1 VKLTAQKETTLNA
14 KDTLFHKKNTLNCK
28 GKILSLSSPRVM
40 GILNVTPDSFY
51 QGSRS
56 ASPAE
61 VLRRADT
68 MLQEGACLL
77 DVGGYS
83 SRPGAEDVPYE
94 EERERVIPAIKSIL
108 REFPEAIV
116 SVDTFRARIAEEA
129 IEHGA
134 TVINDISG
142 GELDAEMVA
151 TAGRLKVPY
160 ILMHMRGTPQSMT
173 KLTDYDD
180 LVLELINYFEEKVTA
195 LYAAGVTD
203 IVLDP
208 GFGFAKTVD
217 QSFKVLSRLADFKV
231 LDLPLLVGLSRKS
244 MVYRPAHTDASGS
257 LTGTICLNT
266 IALMKGADIL
276 RVHDVKEAVQT
287 VQLFKKTVSG

>member
-1 VKLTAQKETTLNA
+1 MKLAAQKEITLDA
-14 KDTLFHKKNTLNCK
+14 KDTVFHKKNTLNCK
-28 GKILSLSSPRVM
+28 GKVLSLSSPKVM
-40 GILNVTPDSFY
+40 GILNVTPDSFFA
-51 QGSRS
+51 GSRS
-56 ASPAE
+56 APGE
-61 VLRRADT
+61 VLNRAEN

-83 SRPGAEDVPYE
+83 SRPGAEDISFE
-94 EERERVIPAIKSIL
+94 EERERVIPAINNIV
-108 REFPEAIV
+108 REFPDCFI

-129 IEHGA
+129 IDHGA
-134 TVINDISG
+134 TIINDISG
-142 GELDAEMVA
+142 GELDEEMVA
-151 TAGRLKVPY
+151 TAGRMKVPY
-160 ILMHMRGTPQSMT
+160 VLMHMRGTPQSMT

-180 LVLELINYFEEKVTA
+180 LVLELINYFEEKVAA

-217 QSFKVLSRLADFKV
+217 QSFQVLSRLTDFKV

-244 MVYRPAHTDASGS
+244 MVYRPAQTDASGALS
-257 LTGTICLNT
+257 GTICLNT
-266 IALMKGADIL
+266 IALMRGADIL

-287 VQLFKKTVSG
+287 VKLFKKSVSG

>member
-1 VKLTAQKETTLNA
+1 MDA
-14 KDTLFHKKNTLNCK
+14 KDTLFNKKNTLNCK

-51 QGSRS
+51 DGSRS
-56 ASPAE
+56 ASAGE
-61 VLRRADT
+61 VLKRAET

-83 SRPGAEDVPYE
+83 SRPGAEDIPYE
-94 EERERVIPAIKSIL
+94 EERERVIPAIKIII
-108 REFPEAIV
+108 REFPDSIV

-129 IEHGA
+129 IDHGA

-142 GELDAEMVA
+142 GELDEEMVA

-180 LVLELINYFEEKVTA
+180 IVLELINYFEEKVTA

-217 QSFKVLSRLADFKV
+217 QNFEVLSRLRDLKV
-231 LDLPLLVGLSRKS
+231 LDLPLLAGLSRKS
-244 MVYRPAHTDASGS
+244 MVYRPAQTDASGS

-287 VQLFKKTVSG
+287 VELFRKAVRA